1 MPLLSPARWETLRYL
16 GEPGRLAARPA
27 PDQRLRDRWGFGQLA
42 ALQLFEGQPRGLDV
56 GDGVAVAV
64 AAVGEELPG
73 RLEAVL
79 PARGAGLLGADVLE
93 EEQLAAGLEDA
104 GGLGQRGA
112 WVWHGAQ
119 HQREDRRV
127 EAVVLEGQLFGA
139 RFDQLD
145 LGPALGQL
153 LPQPLGHVRVGLGH
167 DHVGP
172 GWEEPQ
178 VGAGPGADV
187 DRAASRR

>member
-16 GEPGRLAARPA
+16 GEPLSGQARPA

-64 AAVGEELPG
+64 AAVGEEPPG

-93 EEQLAAGLEDA
+93 EEQLPAGLEDPRR
-104 GGLGQRGA
+104 LGECGMRVRHRA
-112 WVWHGAQ
+112 ED
-119 HQREDRRV
+119 QREDRRV
-127 EAVVLEGQLFGA
+127 EAVVREGQLFGA

-145 LGPALGQL
+145 LGPALGLL
-153 LPQPLGHVRVGLGH
+153 LP
-167 DHVGP
+167 
-172 GWEEPQ
+172 
-178 VGAGPGADV
+178 
-187 DRAASRR
+187 